1 MIRYLTFTVQ
11 QPKQSRWFSLSFE
24 KEVKIYF
31 VRHGETQYNIE
42 KRMQGFCDSPL
53 TDRGISQAKSVGKGL
68 EDIEFTAV
76 YTSESQRVIDT
87 ANYAVGHRNLP
98 TKTDPR
104 LKEMNFGALESLLA
118 SEISERY
125 GDVLEK
131 LFALND
137 MNMAPPEGESYTQLY
152 SRTTSVIK
160 EIIENHR
167 NEGGN
172 ILVFSHGVT
181 IGYYL
186 MQLTQ
191 MTGFPHHDNCGVSI
205 VKYKNH
211 QFEVET
217 IASTD
222 FRDKYQ

>member
-1 MIRYLTFTVQ
+1 MIPL
-11 QPKQSRWFSLSFE
+11 
-24 KEVKIYF
+24 
-31 VRHGETQYNIE
+31 
-42 KRMQGFCDSPL
+42 L

-98 TKTDPR
+98 TNTDPR

-118 SEISERY
+118 SEISELY
-125 GDVLEK
+125 GDILEK

-152 SRTTSVIK
+152 TRAISIIK
-160 EIIENHR
+160 EMIENHQ

-172 ILVFSHGVT
+172 ILVFSHGIT

-191 MTGFPHHDNCGVSI
+191 MNKFPHHDNCSVSV
-205 VKYKNH
+205 VKYKNN

-222 FRDKYQ
+222 FRDHFQ

>member
-1 MIRYLTFTVQ
+1 M
-11 QPKQSRWFSLSFE
+11 SFE

-104 LKEMNFGALESLLA
+104 LKEMNFGVLESLLA
-118 SEISERY
+118 SEISEQY
-125 GDVLEK
+125 GDILEK

-137 MNMAPPEGESYTQLY
+137 MNMAPPDGESYNQLY
-152 SRTTSVIK
+152 TRTTSMIK
-160 EIIENHR
+160 EIIENHQ

-181 IGYYL
+181 IGFYL

-191 MTGFPHHDNCGVSI
+191 MTGFPHHDNCSVS
-205 VKYKNH
+205 VVTYKNN

-222 FRDKYQ
+222 FRDQFQ